1 MVAKLTKERVESVC
15 ADRGFELLLYESS
28 RKKYVSIAKN
38 VIKTLR
44 SIGGARYVT
53 ARFVGIA
60 LAQKWTYLSRLGVL
74 V

>member
-1 MVAKLTKERVESVC
+1 MQIGGLSCFYMKVPE
-15 ADRGFELLLYESS
+15 
-28 RKKYVSIAKN
+28 KKYVSIAKN